1 MNRLPRISSISRSQA
16 KTMSDVSFDDEKDPQ
31 FPANTLAPPTNFLR
45 RQRDDESRG
54 HSRTGSR
61 ASSIVGRRRKSHK
74 KWDDGIGPGG
84 PISQSAIFPNRQDSM
99 SPSATLE
106 DVADPS
112 GSRENTDSTAV
123 DDSPQG
129 SQPEK
134 HSSQEDDTQ
143 PEDRESPEQV
153 QVYEEGS
160 HLVFENEE
168 GEVLDAKESPE
179 QPPEKPPAPQ
189 RRPTL
194 RRQRSQ
200 SDPTAQHDW
209 SLGGIKKRFND
220 IYAQELEKRKEKE
233 KSDRR
238 HEPARAYQFGNTV
251 STEVIIPHSQMLT
264 IGRLL
269 SKMRMVKLSR
279 PTNSL
284 ARRKKARTATPYLEL
299 ASSILVWE
307 GLHARTR
314 SLLKQLPKKA
324 RLVSQLIPRP
334 VNKSAAGGMSLAAKA
349 RDARVL
355 LQAKQA
361 RTAMQ
366 TIRTFDSLLVEWANV

>member
-1 MNRLPRISSISRSQA
+1 
-16 KTMSDVSFDDEKDPQ
+16 
-31 FPANTLAPPTNFLR
+31 
-45 RQRDDESRG
+45 
-54 HSRTGSR
+54 
-61 ASSIVGRRRKSHK
+61 
-74 KWDDGIGPGG
+74 
-84 PISQSAIFPNRQDSM
+84 M